1 LKRFYFIFSEIP
13 KQLLYL
19 LKFVIMNLNPKFPLY
34 LPGVKNTKNEN
45 VTILGANLREDETVL
60 AYYVSGGQG
69 LEMKMQKK
77 YITKDFSSLN
87 EIVRDFIVGNALSG
101 TERFGISVPGPVI
114 NGKSSPARLGWNLD
128 VQDFKTEFGFQEVYM
143 LNDQEAA
150 AYGIGLLEDTELED
164 IRFGGHLENGNVAI
178 IAPGNG
184 LGEAG
189 YFFDGKYLR
198 PMPSEGGHSEFAPRT
213 DVEFELVKFLQK
225 TYGEIIVWERLVS
238 GPAIYKIYEF
248 LRDVKGYEEQA
259 WLTQKLAEA
268 KDKSAVISET
278 AMSGLC
284 TTCVL
289 AMEMLVDFMARRA
302 NNMVLNYKATGGLI
316 LAGGIPP
323 RIYNFINKDKIEE
336 SFLKCDEM
344 EPLLAGIP
352 IYLNLNS
359 KTALYGAAYYGAF
372 SE

>member
-1 LKRFYFIFSEIP
+1 
-13 KQLLYL
+13 
-19 LKFVIMNLNPKFPLY
+19 MKFPLY
-34 LPGVKNTKNEN
+34 LPQIENPANNNLSILAADVGGTKTNIAQFVSQNGKMVLQLEETYTTN
-45 VTILGANLREDETVL
+45 HHNSLTEIIL
-60 AYYVSGGQG
+60 
-69 LEMKMQKK
+69 
-77 YITKDFSSLN
+77 
-87 EIVRDFIVGNALSG
+87 DFIKKNNF
-101 TERFGISVPGPVI
+101 EKPDRISIGAAGPVV
-114 NGKSSPARLGWNLD
+114 NGTCHTTNIKFKID
-128 VQDFKTEFGFQEVYM
+128 V
-143 LNDQEAA
+143 
-150 AYGIGLLEDTELED
+150 TELSRDLQINKVYLINDLEATAFGMTEVD
-164 IRFGGHLENGNVAI
+164 DEFIITMRNGNPSIGGHIAI
-178 IAPGNG
+178 LAPGTG
-184 LGEAG
+184 LGEACL
-189 YFFDGKYLR
+189 FWDGKYLR

-289 AMEMLVDFMARRA
+289 AMEMMVDFMARRA

>member
-1 LKRFYFIFSEIP
+1 
-13 KQLLYL
+13 
-19 LKFVIMNLNPKFPLY
+19 MKFPLY
-34 LPGVKNTKNEN
+34 LPQIENPANNNLSILAADVGGTKTNIAQFVSQNGKMVLQLEETYTTN
-45 VTILGANLREDETVL
+45 HHNSLTEIIL
-60 AYYVSGGQG
+60 
-69 LEMKMQKK
+69 
-77 YITKDFSSLN
+77 
-87 EIVRDFIVGNALSG
+87 DFIKKNNF
-101 TERFGISVPGPVI
+101 EKPDRISIGAAGPVV
-114 NGKSSPARLGWNLD
+114 NGTCHTTNIKFKID
-128 VQDFKTEFGFQEVYM
+128 V
-143 LNDQEAA
+143 
-150 AYGIGLLEDTELED
+150 TELSRDLQIDKVYLINDLEATAFGMTEMD
-164 IRFGGHLENGNVAI
+164 DEFMVTMRNGNPSIGGHIAI
-178 IAPGNG
+178 LAPGTG
-184 LGEAG
+184 LGEACL
-189 YFFDGKYLR
+189 FWDGKYLR

-225 TYGEIIVWERLVS
+225 SYGEIIVWERLVS

>member
-1 LKRFYFIFSEIP
+1 
-13 KQLLYL
+13 
-19 LKFVIMNLNPKFPLY
+19 MKFPLY
-34 LPGVKNTKNEN
+34 LPQIENPANNNLSILAADVGGTKTNIAQFVSQNGKMVLQLEETYTTN
-45 VTILGANLREDETVL
+45 HHNSLTEIIL
-60 AYYVSGGQG
+60 
-69 LEMKMQKK
+69 
-77 YITKDFSSLN
+77 
-87 EIVRDFIVGNALSG
+87 DFIKKNNF
-101 TERFGISVPGPVI
+101 EKPDRISIGAAGPVV
-114 NGKSSPARLGWNLD
+114 NGTCHTTNIKFKID
-128 VQDFKTEFGFQEVYM
+128 V
-143 LNDQEAA
+143 
-150 AYGIGLLEDTELED
+150 TELRRDLQIDKVFLINDLEATAFGMTEMD
-164 IRFGGHLENGNVAI
+164 DEFMVTMRNGNPSIGGHIAI
-178 IAPGNG
+178 LAPGTG
-184 LGEAG
+184 LGEACL
-189 YFFDGKYLR
+189 FWDGKYLR

>member
-1 LKRFYFIFSEIP
+1 
-13 KQLLYL
+13 
-19 LKFVIMNLNPKFPLY
+19 MKFPLY
-34 LPGVKNTKNEN
+34 LPQIENPTNNNLSILAADVGGTKTNIAQFVSQNGKMVLQLEETYTTN
-45 VTILGANLREDETVL
+45 HHNSLTEIIL
-60 AYYVSGGQG
+60 
-69 LEMKMQKK
+69 
-77 YITKDFSSLN
+77 
-87 EIVRDFIVGNALSG
+87 DFIKKNNF
-101 TERFGISVPGPVI
+101 EKPDRISIGAAGPVV
-114 NGKSSPARLGWNLD
+114 NGTCHTTNIKFKID
-128 VQDFKTEFGFQEVYM
+128 V
-143 LNDQEAA
+143 
-150 AYGIGLLEDTELED
+150 TELSRDLQIEKVYLIND
-164 IRFGGHLENGNVAI
+164 LEATAFGMTEVDDEFMVTMRNGNPSIGGHIAI
-178 IAPGNG
+178 LAPGTG
-184 LGEAG
+184 LGEACL
-189 YFFDGKYLR
+189 FWDGKYLR

>member
-1 LKRFYFIFSEIP
+1 
-13 KQLLYL
+13 
-19 LKFVIMNLNPKFPLY
+19 MKFPLY
-34 LPGVKNTKNEN
+34 LPQIENPANNNLSILAADVGGTKTNIAQFVSQNGKMVLQLEETYTTN
-45 VTILGANLREDETVL
+45 HHNSLTEIIL
-60 AYYVSGGQG
+60 
-69 LEMKMQKK
+69 
-77 YITKDFSSLN
+77 
-87 EIVRDFIVGNALSG
+87 DFIKKNNF
-101 TERFGISVPGPVI
+101 EKPDRISIGAAGPVV
-114 NGKSSPARLGWNLD
+114 NGICHTTNIKFKID
-128 VQDFKTEFGFQEVYM
+128 V
-143 LNDQEAA
+143 
-150 AYGIGLLEDTELED
+150 TELSRDLQINKVYLINDLEATAFGMTEMD
-164 IRFGGHLENGNVAI
+164 DEFMVTMRNGNPSIGGHIAI
-178 IAPGNG
+178 LAPGTG
-184 LGEAG
+184 LGEACL
-189 YFFDGKYLR
+189 FWDGKYLR

-289 AMEMLVDFMARRA
+289 AMEMMVDFMARRA

>member
-1 LKRFYFIFSEIP
+1 
-13 KQLLYL
+13 
-19 LKFVIMNLNPKFPLY
+19 MKFPLY
-34 LPGVKNTKNEN
+34 LPQIENPANNNLSILAADVGGTKTNIAQFVSQNGKMVLQLEETYTTN
-45 VTILGANLREDETVL
+45 HHNSLTEIIL
-60 AYYVSGGQG
+60 
-69 LEMKMQKK
+69 
-77 YITKDFSSLN
+77 
-87 EIVRDFIVGNALSG
+87 DFIKKNNF
-101 TERFGISVPGPVI
+101 EKPDRISIGAAGPVV
-114 NGKSSPARLGWNLD
+114 NGTCHTTNIKFKID
-128 VQDFKTEFGFQEVYM
+128 V
-143 LNDQEAA
+143 
-150 AYGIGLLEDTELED
+150 TELSRDLQIDKVYLINDLEATAFGMTEMD
-164 IRFGGHLENGNVAI
+164 DEFMVTMRNGNPSIGGHIAI
-178 IAPGNG
+178 LAPGTG
-184 LGEAG
+184 LGEACL
-189 YFFDGKYLR
+189 FWDGKYLR

-259 WLTQKLAEA
+259 WLTQKLAKA

-289 AMEMLVDFMARRA
+289 VMEMLVDFMARRA

>member
-1 LKRFYFIFSEIP
+1 
-13 KQLLYL
+13 
-19 LKFVIMNLNPKFPLY
+19 MKFPLY
-34 LPGVKNTKNEN
+34 LPQIENPVNNNLSILAADVGGTKTNIAQFVSQNGKMVLQLEETYTTN
-45 VTILGANLREDETVL
+45 HHNSLTEIIL
-60 AYYVSGGQG
+60 
-69 LEMKMQKK
+69 
-77 YITKDFSSLN
+77 
-87 EIVRDFIVGNALSG
+87 DFIKKNNF
-101 TERFGISVPGPVI
+101 EKPDRISIGAAGPVV
-114 NGKSSPARLGWNLD
+114 NGTCHTTNIKFKID
-128 VQDFKTEFGFQEVYM
+128 V
-143 LNDQEAA
+143 
-150 AYGIGLLEDTELED
+150 TELSRDLQIDKVYLINDLEATAFGMTEMD
-164 IRFGGHLENGNVAI
+164 DEFMVTMRNGNPSIGGHIAI
-178 IAPGNG
+178 LAPGTG
-184 LGEAG
+184 LGEACL
-189 YFFDGKYLR
+189 FWDGKYLR

-289 AMEMLVDFMARRA
+289 AMEMMVDFMARRA

>member
-1 LKRFYFIFSEIP
+1 
-13 KQLLYL
+13 
-19 LKFVIMNLNPKFPLY
+19 MKFPLY
-34 LPGVKNTKNEN
+34 LPQIENPANNNLSILAADVGGTKTNIAQFVSQNGKMVLQLEETYTTN
-45 VTILGANLREDETVL
+45 HHNSLTEIIL
-60 AYYVSGGQG
+60 
-69 LEMKMQKK
+69 
-77 YITKDFSSLN
+77 
-87 EIVRDFIVGNALSG
+87 DFIKKNNF
-101 TERFGISVPGPVI
+101 EKPDRISIGAAGPVV
-114 NGKSSPARLGWNLD
+114 NGTCHTTNIKFKID
-128 VQDFKTEFGFQEVYM
+128 V
-143 LNDQEAA
+143 
-150 AYGIGLLEDTELED
+150 TELSRDLQIDKVYLINDLEATAFGMAEMD
-164 IRFGGHLENGNVAI
+164 DEFMVTMRNGNPSIGGHIAI
-178 IAPGNG
+178 LAPGTG
-184 LGEAG
+184 LGEACL
-189 YFFDGKYLR
+189 FWDGKYLR

-259 WLTQKLAEA
+259 WLTQKLAES

>member
-1 LKRFYFIFSEIP
+1 
-13 KQLLYL
+13 
-19 LKFVIMNLNPKFPLY
+19 MKFPLY
-34 LPGVKNTKNEN
+34 LPQIENPANNNLSILAADVGGTKTNIAQFVSQNGKMVLKLEETYTTN
-45 VTILGANLREDETVL
+45 HHNSLTEIIL
-60 AYYVSGGQG
+60 
-69 LEMKMQKK
+69 
-77 YITKDFSSLN
+77 
-87 EIVRDFIVGNALSG
+87 DFIKKNNF
-101 TERFGISVPGPVI
+101 EKPDRISIGAAGPVV
-114 NGKSSPARLGWNLD
+114 NGTCHTTNIKFKID
-128 VQDFKTEFGFQEVYM
+128 V
-143 LNDQEAA
+143 
-150 AYGIGLLEDTELED
+150 TELSRDLQIDKVYLINDLEATAFGMTEMD
-164 IRFGGHLENGNVAI
+164 DEFMVTMRNGNPSIGGHIAI
-178 IAPGNG
+178 LAPGTG
-184 LGEAG
+184 LGEACL
-189 YFFDGKYLR
+189 FWDGKYLR

-323 RIYNFINKDKIEE
+323 RIYNFINKEKIEE

>member
-1 LKRFYFIFSEIP
+1 
-13 KQLLYL
+13 
-19 LKFVIMNLNPKFPLY
+19 MKFPLY
-34 LPGVKNTKNEN
+34 LPQIENPVNNNLSILAADVGGTKTNIAQFVSQNGKMVLQLEETYTTN
-45 VTILGANLREDETVL
+45 HHNSLTEIIL
-60 AYYVSGGQG
+60 
-69 LEMKMQKK
+69 
-77 YITKDFSSLN
+77 
-87 EIVRDFIVGNALSG
+87 DFIKKNNF
-101 TERFGISVPGPVI
+101 EKPDRISIGAAGPVV
-114 NGKSSPARLGWNLD
+114 NGICHTTNIKFKID
-128 VQDFKTEFGFQEVYM
+128 V
-143 LNDQEAA
+143 
-150 AYGIGLLEDTELED
+150 TELSRDLQIDKVYLINDLEATAFGMTEVD
-164 IRFGGHLENGNVAI
+164 DEFIITMRNGNPSIGGHIAI
-178 IAPGNG
+178 LAPGTG
-184 LGEAG
+184 LGEACL
-189 YFFDGKYLR
+189 FWDGKYLR

>member
-1 LKRFYFIFSEIP
+1 
-13 KQLLYL
+13 
-19 LKFVIMNLNPKFPLY
+19 MKFPLY
-34 LPGVKNTKNEN
+34 LPQIENPANNNLSILAADVGGTKTNIAQFVSQNGKMVLQLEETYTTN
-45 VTILGANLREDETVL
+45 HHNSLTEIIL
-60 AYYVSGGQG
+60 
-69 LEMKMQKK
+69 
-77 YITKDFSSLN
+77 
-87 EIVRDFIVGNALSG
+87 DFIKKNNF
-101 TERFGISVPGPVI
+101 EKPDRISIGAAGPVV
-114 NGKSSPARLGWNLD
+114 NGTCHTTNIKFKID
-128 VQDFKTEFGFQEVYM
+128 V
-143 LNDQEAA
+143 
-150 AYGIGLLEDTELED
+150 TELSRDLQINKVYLINDLEATAFGMTEMD
-164 IRFGGHLENGNVAI
+164 DEFMVTMRNGNPSIGGHIAI
-178 IAPGNG
+178 LAPGTG
-184 LGEAG
+184 LGEACL
-189 YFFDGKYLR
+189 FWDGKYLR

-248 LRDVKGYEEQA
+248 LRDVKDYEEQA

>member
-1 LKRFYFIFSEIP
+1 
-13 KQLLYL
+13 
-19 LKFVIMNLNPKFPLY
+19 MKFPLY
-34 LPGVKNTKNEN
+34 LPQIENPANNNLSILAADVGGTKTNIAQFVSQNGKMVLQLEETYTTN
-45 VTILGANLREDETVL
+45 HHNSLTEIIL
-60 AYYVSGGQG
+60 
-69 LEMKMQKK
+69 
-77 YITKDFSSLN
+77 
-87 EIVRDFIVGNALSG
+87 DFIKKNNF
-101 TERFGISVPGPVI
+101 EKPDRISIGAAGPVV
-114 NGKSSPARLGWNLD
+114 NGTCHTTNIKFKID
-128 VQDFKTEFGFQEVYM
+128 V
-143 LNDQEAA
+143 
-150 AYGIGLLEDTELED
+150 TELSRDLQIEKVYLIND
-164 IRFGGHLENGNVAI
+164 LEATAFGMTEMDDEFMVTMRNGNPSIGGHIAI
-178 IAPGNG
+178 LAPGTG
-184 LGEAG
+184 LGEACL
-189 YFFDGKYLR
+189 FWDGKYLR

>member
-1 LKRFYFIFSEIP
+1 
-13 KQLLYL
+13 
-19 LKFVIMNLNPKFPLY
+19 MKFPLY
-34 LPGVKNTKNEN
+34 LPQIENPANNNLSILAADVGGTKTNIAQFVSQN
-45 VTILGANLREDETVL
+45 GKMVLQLDET
-60 AYYVSGGQG
+60 Y
-69 LEMKMQKK
+69 
-77 YITKDFSSLN
+77 TTNHHNSLT
-87 EIVRDFIVGNALSG
+87 EIILDFIKKNNF
-101 TERFGISVPGPVI
+101 EKPDRISIGAAGPVV
-114 NGKSSPARLGWNLD
+114 NGTCHTTNIKFKID
-128 VQDFKTEFGFQEVYM
+128 V
-143 LNDQEAA
+143 
-150 AYGIGLLEDTELED
+150 TELSRDLQIDKVYLINDLEATAFGMTEMD
-164 IRFGGHLENGNVAI
+164 DEFMVTMRNGNPSIGGHIAI
-178 IAPGNG
+178 LAPGTG
-184 LGEAG
+184 LGEACL
-189 YFFDGKYLR
+189 FWDGKYLR

>member
-1 LKRFYFIFSEIP
+1 
-13 KQLLYL
+13 
-19 LKFVIMNLNPKFPLY
+19 MKFPLY
-34 LPGVKNTKNEN
+34 LPQIENPANNNLSILAADVGGTKTNIAQFVSQNGKMVLQLEETYTTN
-45 VTILGANLREDETVL
+45 HHNSLTEIIL
-60 AYYVSGGQG
+60 
-69 LEMKMQKK
+69 
-77 YITKDFSSLN
+77 
-87 EIVRDFIVGNALSG
+87 DFIKKNNF
-101 TERFGISVPGPVI
+101 EKPDRISIGAAGPVV
-114 NGKSSPARLGWNLD
+114 NGTCHTTNIKFKID
-128 VQDFKTEFGFQEVYM
+128 V
-143 LNDQEAA
+143 
-150 AYGIGLLEDTELED
+150 TELSRDLQIDKVYLINDLEATAFGMTEVD
-164 IRFGGHLENGNVAI
+164 DEFIITMRNGNPSIGGHIAI
-178 IAPGNG
+178 LAPGTG
-184 LGEAG
+184 LGEACL
-189 YFFDGKYLR
+189 FWDGKYLR

-268 KDKSAVISET
+268 KDKSVVISET

>member
-1 LKRFYFIFSEIP
+1 
-13 KQLLYL
+13 
-19 LKFVIMNLNPKFPLY
+19 MKFPLY
-34 LPGVKNTKNEN
+34 LPQIENPANNNLSILAADVGGTKTNIAQFVSQNGKMVLQLEETYTTN
-45 VTILGANLREDETVL
+45 HHNSLTEIIL
-60 AYYVSGGQG
+60 
-69 LEMKMQKK
+69 
-77 YITKDFSSLN
+77 
-87 EIVRDFIVGNALSG
+87 DFIKKNNF
-101 TERFGISVPGPVI
+101 EKPDRISIGAAGPVV
-114 NGKSSPARLGWNLD
+114 NGTCHTTNIKFKID
-128 VQDFKTEFGFQEVYM
+128 V
-143 LNDQEAA
+143 
-150 AYGIGLLEDTELED
+150 TELSRDLQIEKVYLIND
-164 IRFGGHLENGNVAI
+164 LEATAFGMTEVDDEFMVTMRNGNPSIGGHIAI
-178 IAPGNG
+178 LAPGTG
-184 LGEAG
+184 LGEACL
-189 YFFDGKYLR
+189 FWDGKYLR

>member
-1 LKRFYFIFSEIP
+1 
-13 KQLLYL
+13 
-19 LKFVIMNLNPKFPLY
+19 MKFPLY
-34 LPGVKNTKNEN
+34 LPQIENPANNNLSILAADVGGTKTNIAQFVSQNGKMVLQLEETYTTN
-45 VTILGANLREDETVL
+45 HHNSLTEIIL
-60 AYYVSGGQG
+60 
-69 LEMKMQKK
+69 
-77 YITKDFSSLN
+77 
-87 EIVRDFIVGNALSG
+87 DFIKKNNFEKPDRVSIGAA
-101 TERFGISVPGPVI
+101 GPVV
-114 NGKSSPARLGWNLD
+114 NGTCHTTNIKFKID
-128 VQDFKTEFGFQEVYM
+128 V
-143 LNDQEAA
+143 
-150 AYGIGLLEDTELED
+150 TELSRDLQIDKVYLINDLEATAFGMTEMD
-164 IRFGGHLENGNVAI
+164 DEFMVTMRNGNPSIGGHIAI
-178 IAPGNG
+178 LAPGTG
-184 LGEAG
+184 LGEACL
-189 YFFDGKYLR
+189 FWDGKYLR

>member
-1 LKRFYFIFSEIP
+1 
-13 KQLLYL
+13 
-19 LKFVIMNLNPKFPLY
+19 MKFPLY
-34 LPGVKNTKNEN
+34 LPQIENPANNNLSILAADVGGTKTNIAQFVSQNGKMVLQLEETYTTN
-45 VTILGANLREDETVL
+45 HHNSLTEIIL
-60 AYYVSGGQG
+60 
-69 LEMKMQKK
+69 
-77 YITKDFSSLN
+77 
-87 EIVRDFIVGNALSG
+87 DFIKKNNF
-101 TERFGISVPGPVI
+101 EKPDRISIGAAGPVV
-114 NGKSSPARLGWNLD
+114 NGTCHTTNIKFKID
-128 VQDFKTEFGFQEVYM
+128 V
-143 LNDQEAA
+143 
-150 AYGIGLLEDTELED
+150 TELRRDLQIDKVYLINDLEATAFGMTEMD
-164 IRFGGHLENGNVAI
+164 DEFMVTMRNGNPSIGGHIAI
-178 IAPGNG
+178 LAPGTG
-184 LGEAG
+184 LGEACL
-189 YFFDGKYLR
+189 FWDGKYLR

-323 RIYNFINKDKIEE
+323 RIYNFINKEKIEE

>member
-1 LKRFYFIFSEIP
+1 
-13 KQLLYL
+13 
-19 LKFVIMNLNPKFPLY
+19 MKFPLY
-34 LPGVKNTKNEN
+34 LPQIENPANNNLSILAADVGGTKTNIAQVVSQNGKMVLQLEETYTTN
-45 VTILGANLREDETVL
+45 HHNSLTEIIL
-60 AYYVSGGQG
+60 
-69 LEMKMQKK
+69 
-77 YITKDFSSLN
+77 
-87 EIVRDFIVGNALSG
+87 DFIKKNNF
-101 TERFGISVPGPVI
+101 EKPDRISIGAAGPVV
-114 NGKSSPARLGWNLD
+114 NGTCHTTNIKFKID
-128 VQDFKTEFGFQEVYM
+128 V
-143 LNDQEAA
+143 
-150 AYGIGLLEDTELED
+150 TELSRDLQIDKVYLINDLEATAFGMTEVD
-164 IRFGGHLENGNVAI
+164 DEFMVTMRNGNPSIGGHIAI
-178 IAPGNG
+178 LAPGTG
-184 LGEAG
+184 LGEACL
-189 YFFDGKYLR
+189 FWDGKYLR

>member
-1 LKRFYFIFSEIP
+1 
-13 KQLLYL
+13 
-19 LKFVIMNLNPKFPLY
+19 MKFPLY
-34 LPGVKNTKNEN
+34 LPQIENPANNNLSILAADVGGTKTNIAQFVSQNGKMVLQLEETYTTN
-45 VTILGANLREDETVL
+45 HHNSLTEIIL
-60 AYYVSGGQG
+60 
-69 LEMKMQKK
+69 
-77 YITKDFSSLN
+77 
-87 EIVRDFIVGNALSG
+87 DFIKKNNF
-101 TERFGISVPGPVI
+101 EKPDRISIGAAGPVV
-114 NGKSSPARLGWNLD
+114 NGTCHTTNIKFKID
-128 VQDFKTEFGFQEVYM
+128 V
-143 LNDQEAA
+143 
-150 AYGIGLLEDTELED
+150 TELSRDLQINKVYLINDLEATAFGMTEMD
-164 IRFGGHLENGNVAI
+164 DEFMVTMRNGNPSIGGHIAI
-178 IAPGNG
+178 LAPGTG
-184 LGEAG
+184 LGEACL
-189 YFFDGKYLR
+189 FWDGKYLR

-323 RIYNFINKDKIEE
+323 RIYNFVNKDKIEE

>member
-1 LKRFYFIFSEIP
+1 
-13 KQLLYL
+13 
-19 LKFVIMNLNPKFPLY
+19 MKFPLY
-34 LPGVKNTKNEN
+34 LPQIENPANNNLSILAADVGGTKTNIAQFVSQNGKMVLQLEETYTTN
-45 VTILGANLREDETVL
+45 HHNSLTEIIL
-60 AYYVSGGQG
+60 
-69 LEMKMQKK
+69 
-77 YITKDFSSLN
+77 
-87 EIVRDFIVGNALSG
+87 DFIKKNNF
-101 TERFGISVPGPVI
+101 EKPDRISIGAAGPVV
-114 NGKSSPARLGWNLD
+114 NGTCHTTNIKFKID
-128 VQDFKTEFGFQEVYM
+128 V
-143 LNDQEAA
+143 
-150 AYGIGLLEDTELED
+150 TELSRDLQIDKVYLINDLEATAFGMTEMD
-164 IRFGGHLENGNVAI
+164 DEFMVTMRNGNPSIGGHIAI
-178 IAPGNG
+178 LAPGTG
-184 LGEAG
+184 LGEACL
-189 YFFDGKYLR
+189 FWDGKYLR

-316 LAGGIPP
+316 LARGIPP

>member
-1 LKRFYFIFSEIP
+1 
-13 KQLLYL
+13 
-19 LKFVIMNLNPKFPLY
+19 MKFPLY
-34 LPGVKNTKNEN
+34 LPQIENPANNNLSILAADVGGTKTNIAQFVSQNGKMVLQLEETYTTN
-45 VTILGANLREDETVL
+45 HHNSMTEIIL
-60 AYYVSGGQG
+60 
-69 LEMKMQKK
+69 
-77 YITKDFSSLN
+77 
-87 EIVRDFIVGNALSG
+87 DFIKKNNF
-101 TERFGISVPGPVI
+101 EKPDRISIGAAGPVV
-114 NGKSSPARLGWNLD
+114 NGTCHTTNIKFKID
-128 VQDFKTEFGFQEVYM
+128 V
-143 LNDQEAA
+143 
-150 AYGIGLLEDTELED
+150 TELSRDLQIDKVYLINDLEATAFGMTEMD
-164 IRFGGHLENGNVAI
+164 DEFMVTMRNGNPSIGGHIAI
-178 IAPGNG
+178 LAPGTG
-184 LGEAG
+184 LGEACL
-189 YFFDGKYLR
+189 FWDGKYLR

>member
-1 LKRFYFIFSEIP
+1 
-13 KQLLYL
+13 
-19 LKFVIMNLNPKFPLY
+19 MKFPLY
-34 LPGVKNTKNEN
+34 LPQIENPANNNLSILAADVGGTKTNIAQFVSQNGKMVLKLEETYTTN
-45 VTILGANLREDETVL
+45 HHNSLTEIIL
-60 AYYVSGGQG
+60 
-69 LEMKMQKK
+69 
-77 YITKDFSSLN
+77 
-87 EIVRDFIVGNALSG
+87 DFIKKNNF
-101 TERFGISVPGPVI
+101 EKPDRISIGAAGPVV
-114 NGKSSPARLGWNLD
+114 NGTCHTTNIKFKID
-128 VQDFKTEFGFQEVYM
+128 V
-143 LNDQEAA
+143 
-150 AYGIGLLEDTELED
+150 TELSRDLQIDKVYLINDLEATAFGMTEMD
-164 IRFGGHLENGNVAI
+164 DEFMVTMRNGNPSIGGHIAI
-178 IAPGNG
+178 LAPGTG
-184 LGEAG
+184 LGEACL
-189 YFFDGKYLR
+189 FWDGKYLR

-259 WLTQKLAEA
+259 WLTQKLAKA

>member
-1 LKRFYFIFSEIP
+1 
-13 KQLLYL
+13 
-19 LKFVIMNLNPKFPLY
+19 MKFPLY
-34 LPGVKNTKNEN
+34 LPQIENPANNNFSILAADVGGTKTNIAQFVSQNGKMVLQLEETYTTN
-45 VTILGANLREDETVL
+45 HHNSLTEIIL
-60 AYYVSGGQG
+60 
-69 LEMKMQKK
+69 
-77 YITKDFSSLN
+77 
-87 EIVRDFIVGNALSG
+87 DFIKKNNF
-101 TERFGISVPGPVI
+101 EKPDRISIGAAGPVV
-114 NGKSSPARLGWNLD
+114 NGTCHTTNIKFKID
-128 VQDFKTEFGFQEVYM
+128 V
-143 LNDQEAA
+143 
-150 AYGIGLLEDTELED
+150 TELSRDLQIDKVYLINDLEATAFGMTEVD
-164 IRFGGHLENGNVAI
+164 DEFMVTMRNGNPSIGGHIAI
-178 IAPGNG
+178 LAPGTG
-184 LGEAG
+184 LGEACL
-189 YFFDGKYLR
+189 FWDGKYLR

-259 WLTQKLAEA
+259 WLTQKLAKA

>member
-1 LKRFYFIFSEIP
+1 
-13 KQLLYL
+13 
-19 LKFVIMNLNPKFPLY
+19 MKFPLY
-34 LPGVKNTKNEN
+34 LPQIENPANNNLSILAADVGGTKTNIAQFVSQNGKMVLQLEETYTTN
-45 VTILGANLREDETVL
+45 HHNSLTEIIL
-60 AYYVSGGQG
+60 
-69 LEMKMQKK
+69 
-77 YITKDFSSLN
+77 
-87 EIVRDFIVGNALSG
+87 DFIKKNNF
-101 TERFGISVPGPVI
+101 EKPDRISIGAAGPVV
-114 NGKSSPARLGWNLD
+114 NGTCHTTNIKFKID
-128 VQDFKTEFGFQEVYM
+128 V
-143 LNDQEAA
+143 
-150 AYGIGLLEDTELED
+150 TELSRDLQIDKVYLINDLEATAFGMTEMD
-164 IRFGGHLENGNVAI
+164 DEFMVTMRNGNPSIGGHIAI
-178 IAPGNG
+178 LAPGTG
-184 LGEAG
+184 LGEACL
-189 YFFDGKYLR
+189 FWDGKYLR

-259 WLTQKLAEA
+259 WLTQKLAES

>member
-1 LKRFYFIFSEIP
+1 
-13 KQLLYL
+13 
-19 LKFVIMNLNPKFPLY
+19 MKFPLY
-34 LPGVKNTKNEN
+34 LPQIENPANNNLSILAADVGGTKTNIAQFVSQNGKMVLQLEETYTTN
-45 VTILGANLREDETVL
+45 HHNSLTEIIL
-60 AYYVSGGQG
+60 
-69 LEMKMQKK
+69 
-77 YITKDFSSLN
+77 
-87 EIVRDFIVGNALSG
+87 DFIKKNNFEKP
-101 TERFGISVPGPVI
+101 ERISIGAAGPVV
-114 NGKSSPARLGWNLD
+114 NGICHTTNIKFKID
-128 VQDFKTEFGFQEVYM
+128 V
-143 LNDQEAA
+143 
-150 AYGIGLLEDTELED
+150 TELSRDLQIDKVYLINDLEATAFGMTEMD
-164 IRFGGHLENGNVAI
+164 DEFMVTMRNGNPSIGGHIAI
-178 IAPGNG
+178 LAPGTG
-184 LGEAG
+184 LGEACL
-189 YFFDGKYLR
+189 FWDGKYLR

>member
-1 LKRFYFIFSEIP
+1 
-13 KQLLYL
+13 
-19 LKFVIMNLNPKFPLY
+19 MKFPLY
-34 LPGVKNTKNEN
+34 LPQIENPANNNLSILAADVGGTKTNIAQFVSQNGKMVLQLEETYTTN
-45 VTILGANLREDETVL
+45 HHNSLTEIIL
-60 AYYVSGGQG
+60 
-69 LEMKMQKK
+69 
-77 YITKDFSSLN
+77 
-87 EIVRDFIVGNALSG
+87 DFIKKNNF
-101 TERFGISVPGPVI
+101 EKPDRISIGAAGPVV
-114 NGKSSPARLGWNLD
+114 NGTCHTTNIKFKID
-128 VQDFKTEFGFQEVYM
+128 V
-143 LNDQEAA
+143 
-150 AYGIGLLEDTELED
+150 TELSRDLQINKVYLINDLEATAFGMTEMD
-164 IRFGGHLENGNVAI
+164 DEFMVTMRNGNPSIGGHIAI
-178 IAPGNG
+178 LAPGTG
-184 LGEAG
+184 LGEACL
-189 YFFDGKYLR
+189 FWDGKYLR

-259 WLTQKLAEA
+259 WLTQKLAET

>member
-1 LKRFYFIFSEIP
+1 
-13 KQLLYL
+13 
-19 LKFVIMNLNPKFPLY
+19 MKFPLY
-34 LPGVKNTKNEN
+34 LPQIENPANNNLSILAADVGGTKTNIAQFVSQNGKMVLQLEETYTTN
-45 VTILGANLREDETVL
+45 HHNSLTEIIL
-60 AYYVSGGQG
+60 
-69 LEMKMQKK
+69 
-77 YITKDFSSLN
+77 
-87 EIVRDFIVGNALSG
+87 DFIKKNNF
-101 TERFGISVPGPVI
+101 EKPDRISIGAAGPVV
-114 NGKSSPARLGWNLD
+114 NGTCHTTNIKFKID
-128 VQDFKTEFGFQEVYM
+128 V
-143 LNDQEAA
+143 
-150 AYGIGLLEDTELED
+150 TELSRDLQIVKVYLINDLEATAFGMTEVD
-164 IRFGGHLENGNVAI
+164 DEFMITMRNGNPSIGGHIAI
-178 IAPGNG
+178 LAPGTG
-184 LGEAG
+184 LGEACL
-189 YFFDGKYLR
+189 FWDGKYLR

>member
-1 LKRFYFIFSEIP
+1 
-13 KQLLYL
+13 
-19 LKFVIMNLNPKFPLY
+19 MKFPLY
-34 LPGVKNTKNEN
+34 LPQIENPANNNLSILAADVGGTKTNIAQFVSQNGKMVLKLEETYTTN
-45 VTILGANLREDETVL
+45 HHNSLTEIIL
-60 AYYVSGGQG
+60 
-69 LEMKMQKK
+69 
-77 YITKDFSSLN
+77 
-87 EIVRDFIVGNALSG
+87 DFIKKNNF
-101 TERFGISVPGPVI
+101 EKPDRISIGAAGPVV
-114 NGKSSPARLGWNLD
+114 NGTCHTTNIKFKID
-128 VQDFKTEFGFQEVYM
+128 V
-143 LNDQEAA
+143 
-150 AYGIGLLEDTELED
+150 TELSRDLQIEKVYLIND
-164 IRFGGHLENGNVAI
+164 LEATAFGMTEVDDEFMVTMRNGNPSIGGHIAI
-178 IAPGNG
+178 LAPGTG
-184 LGEAG
+184 LGEACL
-189 YFFDGKYLR
+189 FWDGKYLR

-323 RIYNFINKDKIEE
+323 RIYNFINKEKIEE
-336 SFLKCDEM
+336 SFLNVTKW
-344 EPLLAGIP
+344 
-352 IYLNLNS
+352 NR
-359 KTALYGAAYYGAF
+359 F
-372 SE
+372 

>member
-1 LKRFYFIFSEIP
+1 
-13 KQLLYL
+13 
-19 LKFVIMNLNPKFPLY
+19 MKFPLY
-34 LPGVKNTKNEN
+34 LPQIENPTNNNLSILAADVGGTKTNIAQFVSQNGKMVLQLEETYTTN
-45 VTILGANLREDETVL
+45 HHNSLTEIIL
-60 AYYVSGGQG
+60 
-69 LEMKMQKK
+69 
-77 YITKDFSSLN
+77 
-87 EIVRDFIVGNALSG
+87 DFIKKNNF
-101 TERFGISVPGPVI
+101 EKPDRISIGAAGPVV
-114 NGKSSPARLGWNLD
+114 NGTCHTTNIKFKID
-128 VQDFKTEFGFQEVYM
+128 V
-143 LNDQEAA
+143 
-150 AYGIGLLEDTELED
+150 TELSRDLQIDKVYLINDLEATAFGMTEMD
-164 IRFGGHLENGNVAI
+164 DEFMVTMRNGNPSIGGHIAI
-178 IAPGNG
+178 LAPGTG
-184 LGEAG
+184 LGEACL
-189 YFFDGKYLR
+189 FWDGKYLR

>member
-1 LKRFYFIFSEIP
+1 
-13 KQLLYL
+13 
-19 LKFVIMNLNPKFPLY
+19 MKFPLY
-34 LPGVKNTKNEN
+34 LPQIENPANNNLSILAADVGGTKTNIAQFVSQNGKMVLQLEETYTTN
-45 VTILGANLREDETVL
+45 HHNSLTEIIL
-60 AYYVSGGQG
+60 
-69 LEMKMQKK
+69 
-77 YITKDFSSLN
+77 
-87 EIVRDFIVGNALSG
+87 DFIKKNNF
-101 TERFGISVPGPVI
+101 EKPDRISIGAAGPVV
-114 NGKSSPARLGWNLD
+114 NGTCHTTNIKFKID
-128 VQDFKTEFGFQEVYM
+128 V
-143 LNDQEAA
+143 
-150 AYGIGLLEDTELED
+150 TELRRDLQIDKVYLINDLEATAFGMTEMD
-164 IRFGGHLENGNVAI
+164 DEFMVTMRNGNPSIGGHIAI
-178 IAPGNG
+178 LAPGTG
-184 LGEAG
+184 LGEACL
-189 YFFDGKYLR
+189 FWDGKYLR

-259 WLTQKLAEA
+259 WLTQKLAKA

>member
-1 LKRFYFIFSEIP
+1 
-13 KQLLYL
+13 
-19 LKFVIMNLNPKFPLY
+19 MKFPLY
-34 LPGVKNTKNEN
+34 LPQIENPANNNLSILAADVGGTKTNIAQFVSQNGKMVLQLEETYTTN
-45 VTILGANLREDETVL
+45 HDNSLTEIIL
-60 AYYVSGGQG
+60 
-69 LEMKMQKK
+69 
-77 YITKDFSSLN
+77 
-87 EIVRDFIVGNALSG
+87 DFIKKNNF
-101 TERFGISVPGPVI
+101 EKPDRISIGAAGPVV
-114 NGKSSPARLGWNLD
+114 NGTCHTTNIKFKID
-128 VQDFKTEFGFQEVYM
+128 V
-143 LNDQEAA
+143 
-150 AYGIGLLEDTELED
+150 TELSRDLQIDKVYLINDLEATAFGMTEMD
-164 IRFGGHLENGNVAI
+164 DEFMVTMRNGNPSIGGHIAI
-178 IAPGNG
+178 LAPGTG
-184 LGEAG
+184 LGEACL
-189 YFFDGKYLR
+189 FWDGKYLR

>member
-1 LKRFYFIFSEIP
+1 
-13 KQLLYL
+13 
-19 LKFVIMNLNPKFPLY
+19 MKFPLY
-34 LPGVKNTKNEN
+34 LPQIENPANNNLSILAADVGGTKTNIAQFVSQNGKMVLKLEETYTTN
-45 VTILGANLREDETVL
+45 HHNSLTEIIL
-60 AYYVSGGQG
+60 
-69 LEMKMQKK
+69 
-77 YITKDFSSLN
+77 
-87 EIVRDFIVGNALSG
+87 DFIKKNNF
-101 TERFGISVPGPVI
+101 EKPDRISIGAAGPVV
-114 NGKSSPARLGWNLD
+114 NGTCHTTNIKFKID
-128 VQDFKTEFGFQEVYM
+128 V
-143 LNDQEAA
+143 
-150 AYGIGLLEDTELED
+150 TELRRDLQIDKVYLINDLEATA
-164 IRFGGHLENGNVAI
+164 FGMTEMDDEFMVTMRNGNPSIGSHIAI
-178 IAPGNG
+178 LAPGTG
-184 LGEAG
+184 LGEACL
-189 YFFDGKYLR
+189 FWDGKYLR

-289 AMEMLVDFMARRA
+289 AMEMMVDFMARRA

>member
-1 LKRFYFIFSEIP
+1 
-13 KQLLYL
+13 
-19 LKFVIMNLNPKFPLY
+19 MKFPLY
-34 LPGVKNTKNEN
+34 LPQIENPANNNLSILAADVGGTKTNIAQFVSQNGKMVLKLEETYTTN
-45 VTILGANLREDETVL
+45 HYNSLTEIIL
-60 AYYVSGGQG
+60 
-69 LEMKMQKK
+69 
-77 YITKDFSSLN
+77 
-87 EIVRDFIVGNALSG
+87 DFIKKNNF
-101 TERFGISVPGPVI
+101 EKPDRISIGAAGPVV
-114 NGKSSPARLGWNLD
+114 NGTCHTTNIKFKID
-128 VQDFKTEFGFQEVYM
+128 V
-143 LNDQEAA
+143 
-150 AYGIGLLEDTELED
+150 TELSRDLQINKVYLINDLEATAFGMTEVD
-164 IRFGGHLENGNVAI
+164 DEFMITMRNGNPSIGGHIAI
-178 IAPGNG
+178 LAPGTG
-184 LGEAG
+184 LGEACL
-189 YFFDGKYLR
+189 FWDGKYLR

>member
-1 LKRFYFIFSEIP
+1 
-13 KQLLYL
+13 
-19 LKFVIMNLNPKFPLY
+19 MKFPLY
-34 LPGVKNTKNEN
+34 LPQIENPANNNLSILAADVGGTKTNIAQFVSQNGKMVLQLEETYTTN
-45 VTILGANLREDETVL
+45 HHNSLTEIIL
-60 AYYVSGGQG
+60 
-69 LEMKMQKK
+69 
-77 YITKDFSSLN
+77 
-87 EIVRDFIVGNALSG
+87 DFIKKNNF
-101 TERFGISVPGPVI
+101 EKPDRISIGAAGPVV
-114 NGKSSPARLGWNLD
+114 NGICHTTNIKFKID
-128 VQDFKTEFGFQEVYM
+128 V
-143 LNDQEAA
+143 
-150 AYGIGLLEDTELED
+150 TELRRDLQIDKVYLINDLEATAFGMTEMD
-164 IRFGGHLENGNVAI
+164 DEFMVTMRNGNPSIGGHIAI
-178 IAPGNG
+178 LAPGTG
-184 LGEAG
+184 LGEACL
-189 YFFDGKYLR
+189 FWDGKYLR

>member
-1 LKRFYFIFSEIP
+1 
-13 KQLLYL
+13 
-19 LKFVIMNLNPKFPLY
+19 MKFPLY
-34 LPGVKNTKNEN
+34 LPQIENPANNNLSILAADVGGTKTNIAQFVSQNGKMVLQLEETYTTN
-45 VTILGANLREDETVL
+45 HHNSLTEIIL
-60 AYYVSGGQG
+60 
-69 LEMKMQKK
+69 
-77 YITKDFSSLN
+77 
-87 EIVRDFIVGNALSG
+87 DFIKKNNF
-101 TERFGISVPGPVI
+101 EKPDIISIGAAGPVV
-114 NGKSSPARLGWNLD
+114 NGICHTTNIKFKID
-128 VQDFKTEFGFQEVYM
+128 V
-143 LNDQEAA
+143 
-150 AYGIGLLEDTELED
+150 TELSRDLQIDKVYLINDLEATAFGMTEVD
-164 IRFGGHLENGNVAI
+164 DEFMVTMRNGNPSIGGHIAI
-178 IAPGNG
+178 LAPGTG
-184 LGEAG
+184 LGEACL
-189 YFFDGKYLR
+189 FWDGKYLR

-259 WLTQKLAEA
+259 WLTQKLAKA

-359 KTALYGAAYYGAF
+359 
-372 SE
+372 

>member
-1 LKRFYFIFSEIP
+1 
-13 KQLLYL
+13 
-19 LKFVIMNLNPKFPLY
+19 MKFPLY
-34 LPGVKNTKNEN
+34 LPQIENPANNNLSILAADVGGTKTNIAQFVSQNGKMVLKLEETYTTN
-45 VTILGANLREDETVL
+45 HHNSLTEIIL
-60 AYYVSGGQG
+60 
-69 LEMKMQKK
+69 
-77 YITKDFSSLN
+77 
-87 EIVRDFIVGNALSG
+87 DFIKKNNF
-101 TERFGISVPGPVI
+101 EKPDRISIGAAGPVV
-114 NGKSSPARLGWNLD
+114 NGTCHTTNIKFKID
-128 VQDFKTEFGFQEVYM
+128 V
-143 LNDQEAA
+143 
-150 AYGIGLLEDTELED
+150 TELSRDLQINKVYLINDLEATAFGMTEVD
-164 IRFGGHLENGNVAI
+164 DEFMVTMRNGNPSIGGHIAI
-178 IAPGNG
+178 LAPGTG
-184 LGEAG
+184 LGEACL
-189 YFFDGKYLR
+189 FWDGKYLR

>member
-1 LKRFYFIFSEIP
+1 
-13 KQLLYL
+13 
-19 LKFVIMNLNPKFPLY
+19 MKFPLY
-34 LPGVKNTKNEN
+34 LPQIENPANNNLSILAADVGGTKTNIAQFVSQNGKMVLQLEETYTTN
-45 VTILGANLREDETVL
+45 HHNSLTEIIL
-60 AYYVSGGQG
+60 
-69 LEMKMQKK
+69 
-77 YITKDFSSLN
+77 
-87 EIVRDFIVGNALSG
+87 DFIKKNNF
-101 TERFGISVPGPVI
+101 EKPDRISIGAAGPVV
-114 NGKSSPARLGWNLD
+114 NGTCHTTNIKFKID
-128 VQDFKTEFGFQEVYM
+128 V
-143 LNDQEAA
+143 
-150 AYGIGLLEDTELED
+150 TELSRDLQIDKVYLINDLEATAFGMTEMD
-164 IRFGGHLENGNVAI
+164 DEFMVTMRNGNPSIGGHIAI
-178 IAPGNG
+178 LAPGTG
-184 LGEAG
+184 LGEACL
-189 YFFDGKYLR
+189 FWDGKYLR

-344 EPLLAGIP
+344 EPLVAGIP